1 MKSHI
6 ELIWFYD
13 DLDTE
18 FEDCELVQPF
28 AGYEEEMLDYF
39 NDSSSDGG
47 GDDTET
53 EGCLFITINSTLMIL
68 FQKVF
73 QTRSTIN
80 HFTGSFTCF
89 RYLMI
94 SYLSK

>member
-6 ELIWFYD
+6 ELIGFYD

-53 EGCLFITINSTLMIL
+53 EGC
-68 FQKVF
+68 
-73 QTRSTIN
+73 
-80 HFTGSFTCF
+80 
-89 RYLMI
+89 
-94 SYLSK
+94 

>member
-1 MKSHI
+1 MKMDRTL
-6 ELIWFYD
+6 ELDRNLEFGRILEISSYLWFFAKSVWILKD

-53 EGCLFITINSTLMIL
+53 EGC
-68 FQKVF
+68 
-73 QTRSTIN
+73 
-80 HFTGSFTCF
+80 
-89 RYLMI
+89 
-94 SYLSK
+94 